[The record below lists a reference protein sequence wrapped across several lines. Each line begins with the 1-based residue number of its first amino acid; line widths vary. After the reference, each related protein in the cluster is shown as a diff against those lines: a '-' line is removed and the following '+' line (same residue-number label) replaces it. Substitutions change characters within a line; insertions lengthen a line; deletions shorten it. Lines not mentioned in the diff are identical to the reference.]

1 VGQAN
6 PALDSLTPVAS
17 GVLAVRLSTR
27 RPDYLMWFRK
37 EQLHSVTWAGDPAK
51 PMVASNPLELSPRS
65 SFAAWSEIVRG
76 TALPWSSTE
85 QALARAVGVA
95 LVDIIVQV
103 SAVRLLVAEHQLAGI
118 RSAVQSSQEPVAI
131 TSDDGRLLF
140 ANPALAELLGC
151 DLGAMTALD
160 DLAQAFA
167 DPAALRAG
175 LQTVRQQHRTWRGEL
190 TLARSERGSPGGPVP
205 VGVRIELVPGRDG
218 QVLGCIIVLAN
229 LSGSRRAQAARRHLE
244 QALHQAGRGGR
255 GADGLGG
262 QRSDEVVSAILTN
275 ASLAAMD
282 ISDSNG
288 HPGLAPLLEEVE
300 ASAQRATA
308 LYGRIRSL
316 LDS

>member
-1 VGQAN
+1 
-6 PALDSLTPVAS
+6 
-17 GVLAVRLSTR
+17 
-27 RPDYLMWFRK
+27 MWFRK

-85 QALARAVGVA
+85 LALARAVGVA
-95 LVDIIVQV
+95 LIDIIVQV
-103 SAVRLLVAEHQLAGI
+103 SAVRLLVAEHQLSGI

-131 TSDDGRLLF
+131 ASDDGRLLF

-151 DLGAMTALD
+151 DVGALTALD

-190 TLARSERGSPGGPVP
+190 ALARSGASGEPVP

-218 QVLGCIIVLAN
+218 QVLGCIIVLAD

-255 GADGLGG
+255 VTDGRGG